1 MFERIEFEDI
11 SQSKAYGYAKKL
23 DFFKNNKSI
32 EFNPGLNII
41 FAPNGTGKST
51 ILEILA
57 KFTASEQGGIST
69 ITSSWKDDMMSFGEN
84 TMKGIQVYHD
94 GQPTLYNNPRKAVGL
109 FGGMAAFDD
118 DFFDQGIMETQLR
131 ESTGYTTMTRLQK
144 VLGVLSEQV
153 EMPQNFAKKTNID
166 SKHKAFLQGNIPKGQ
181 PSMILD
187 EPESGL
193 AIHVQANIFR
203 MINKRAKQNNIQIIV
218 ATHSPFALTCDA
230 NFIELQPGYIK
241 IAKQEIEL
249 LSVML
254 KIQDKIQEQE
264 KSQPVT
270 EVSLKDT
277 QLDNNKAEKTVSG
290 KKKKKP

>member
-11 SQSKAYGYAKKL
+11 SQSKAYNYAEKL

-32 EFNPGLNII
+32 EFKPGLNII

-69 ITSSWKDDMMSFGEN
+69 ITNSWKQDMINFGEN
-84 TMKGIQVYHD
+84 TMKGIKVFHD

-118 DFFDQGIMETQLR
+118 DFFEQGIMETQLR
-131 ESTGYTTMTRLQK
+131 ESTGYTTMTRLQR
-144 VLGVLSEQV
+144 VLAVLSGQAQ
-153 EMPQNFAKKTNID
+153 MPKDFQKKSSLDDTYNTFLKANIE
-166 SKHKAFLQGNIPKGQ
+166 KNQ
-181 PSMILD
+181 PTMILD

-203 MINKRAKQNNIQIIV
+203 MINKRAKEKNLQIIV

-230 NFIELQPGYIK
+230 NFIELQPGYLK

-254 KIQDKIQEQE
+254 KVQDKI
-264 KSQPVT
+264 
-270 EVSLKDT
+270 
-277 QLDNNKAEKTVSG
+277 AEKENSTLEKDNTKEKVVENKPVEKTTVTT
-290 KKKKKP
+290 KKKKP

>member
-11 SQSKAYGYAKKL
+11 SQSKAYNYAEKL

-32 EFNPGLNII
+32 EFKPGLNII

-69 ITSSWKDDMMSFGEN
+69 ITNSWKQDMINFGVN
-84 TMKGIQVYHD
+84 TMKGIKVFHD

-118 DFFDQGIMETQLR
+118 DFFEQGIMETQLR
-131 ESTGYTTMTRLQK
+131 ESTGYTTMTRLQR
-144 VLGVLSEQV
+144 VLAVLSGQAQ
-153 EMPQNFAKKTNID
+153 MPKDFQKKSSLDDTYNTFLKANIEK
-166 SKHKAFLQGNIPKGQ
+166 SQ
-181 PSMILD
+181 PTMILD

-203 MINKRAKQNNIQIIV
+203 MINKRAKENNLQIIV
-218 ATHSPFALTCDA
+218 ATHSPFALSCDA
-230 NFIELQPGYIK
+230 NFIELQSGYLK

-254 KIQDKIQEQE
+254 KVQDKISEQE
-264 KSQPVT
+264 NSTLEKDNTKEKVVENKPV
-270 EVSLKDT
+270 
-277 QLDNNKAEKTVSG
+277 EKTTVTT
-290 KKKKKP
+290 KKKKP

>member
-11 SQSKAYGYAKKL
+11 SQSKAYNYAEKL

-32 EFNPGLNII
+32 EFKPGLNII

-69 ITSSWKDDMMSFGEN
+69 ITNSWKQDMINFGVN
-84 TMKGIQVYHD
+84 TMKGIKVFHD

-118 DFFDQGIMETQLR
+118 DFFEQGIMETQLR
-131 ESTGYTTMTRLQK
+131 ESTGYTTMTRLQR
-144 VLGVLSEQV
+144 VLAVLSGQAQ
-153 EMPQNFAKKTNID
+153 MPKDFQKKSSLDDTYNTFLKANIE
-166 SKHKAFLQGNIPKGQ
+166 KNQ
-181 PSMILD
+181 PTMILD

-203 MINKRAKQNNIQIIV
+203 MINKRAKEKNLQIIV

-230 NFIELQPGYIK
+230 NFIELQPGYLK

-254 KIQDKIQEQE
+254 KVQDKIAEQE
-264 KSQPVT
+264 NSTLEKDNTKKKVVENKPV
-270 EVSLKDT
+270 
-277 QLDNNKAEKTVSG
+277 EKTTVTT
-290 KKKKKP
+290 KKKKP

>member
-11 SQSKAYGYAKKL
+11 SQSKAYNYAEKL

-32 EFNPGLNII
+32 EFKPGLNII

-69 ITSSWKDDMMSFGEN
+69 ITNSWKQDMINFGVN
-84 TMKGIQVYHD
+84 TMKGIKVFHD

-118 DFFDQGIMETQLR
+118 DFFEQGIMETQLR
-131 ESTGYTTMTRLQK
+131 ESTGYTTMTRLQR
-144 VLGVLSEQV
+144 VLAVLSGQAQ
-153 EMPQNFAKKTNID
+153 MPKDFQKKSSLDDTYNTFLKANIE
-166 SKHKAFLQGNIPKGQ
+166 KNQ
-181 PSMILD
+181 PTMILD

-203 MINKRAKQNNIQIIV
+203 MINKRAKENNLQIIV
-218 ATHSPFALTCDA
+218 ATHSPFALSCDA
-230 NFIELQPGYIK
+230 NFIELQPGYLK

-254 KIQDKIQEQE
+254 KVQDKIAEQE
-264 KSQPVT
+264 NSTLEKDNTKEKVVENKPV
-270 EVSLKDT
+270 
-277 QLDNNKAEKTVSG
+277 EKTTVTT
-290 KKKKKP
+290 KKKKP